1 MENCIFSLCL
11 DVRNFLKL
19 LKKTCLHKGGF
30 QDFFDI
36 HFSLWTFGGST
47 VKFFSG
53 SQRASHLCSP
63 EKNFTVSPPNVCRE
77 KFMSKKS
84 WKPPLCRRV
93 FFNASRNFYIRGKRE
108 EQAIVRTDSKCTRRP
123 NTKSFDFYSAKKWDN
138 NKGKQR
144 GTFKFRS
151 LSPALNSTFE
161 KFHNVLTSTA
171 ERLFL

>member
-1 MENCIFSLCL
+1 MLRGPPYSNGHLPFGQRFWSPTILYRQPYFAGFVGMENCIFSLCL

-63 EKNFTVSPPNVCRE
+63 EKNFTVSPPNVRRE

-108 EQAIVRTDSKCTRRP
+108 EQAISC
-123 NTKSFDFYSAKKWDN
+123 
-138 NKGKQR
+138 
-144 GTFKFRS
+144 RS
-151 LSPALNSTFE
+151 NGSTF
-161 KFHNVLTSTA
+161 
-171 ERLFL
+171 RPFLWP

>member
-1 MENCIFSLCL
+1 MLKPCKLTFRDVARPALFKRTFATGHLPFGQTFWSPTILYRQPYFAGFVGMENCIFSLCL

-63 EKNFTVSPPNVCRE
+63 EKISLSHRQMSAGKSSCQKNPENHLYVGASFSTLQEIFTSAERE
-77 KFMSKKS
+77 KNRPF
-84 WKPPLCRRV
+84 RV
-93 FFNASRNFYIRGKRE
+93 
-108 EQAIVRTDSKCTRRP
+108 V
-123 NTKSFDFYSAKKWDN
+123 
-138 NKGKQR
+138 
-144 GTFKFRS
+144 
-151 LSPALNSTFE
+151 NSYARF
-161 KFHNVLTSTA
+161 
-171 ERLFL
+171 

>member
-1 MENCIFSLCL
+1 MLKPCKLTFRDVAGPALFKRTFASGHLPFGRTFWSPTTLNRQPYFAGFVGMENCIFSLCL

-63 EKNFTVSPPNVCRE
+63 EKNFTVSPPNVRRE

-108 EQAIVRTDSKCTRRP
+108 EQAIA
-123 NTKSFDFYSAKKWDN
+123 SFAQCDICRK
-138 NKGKQR
+138 
-144 GTFKFRS
+144 
-151 LSPALNSTFE
+151 
-161 KFHNVLTSTA
+161 
-171 ERLFL
+171 

>member
-1 MENCIFSLCL
+1 MLKPCKLTFRNVAGPALFKPTFASGHLPLGQTFWSPTILYRQPYFAGFVGMENCIFSLCL

-63 EKNFTVSPPNVCRE
+63 EKNFTVSPPNVRRE

-84 WKPPLCRRV
+84 WKVAFLQARP
-93 FFNASRNFYIRGKRE
+93 FSRPKKSLHPSK
-108 EQAIVRTDSKCTRRP
+108 VTRTDHFPP
-123 NTKSFDFYSAKKWDN
+123 NDLQTLLA
-138 NKGKQR
+138 
-144 GTFKFRS
+144 
-151 LSPALNSTFE
+151 
-161 KFHNVLTSTA
+161 
-171 ERLFL
+171 

>member
-63 EKNFTVSPPNVCRE
+63 EKNFTVSPPNVRRE
-77 KFMSKKS
+77 TFMSKKS
-84 WKPPLCRRV
+84 LKPPLCRRV

-108 EQAIVRTDSKCTRRP
+108 EQAIKTIRTISNWVIC
-123 NTKSFDFYSAKKWDN
+123 FF
-138 NKGKQR
+138 
-144 GTFKFRS
+144 
-151 LSPALNSTFE
+151 
-161 KFHNVLTSTA
+161 
-171 ERLFL
+171 

>member
-1 MENCIFSLCL
+1 MTFRDVAGPALFKRTFATRHLPFGRTFWSPTILYRQPYFAGFVGMENCIFSLCL

-63 EKNFTVSPPNVCRE
+63 EKNFTVSPPNVRRE

-108 EQAIVRTDSKCTRRP
+108 EQAILCRTRKAAVGRI
-123 NTKSFDFYSAKKWDN
+123 
-138 NKGKQR
+138 
-144 GTFKFRS
+144 
-151 LSPALNSTFE
+151 ALRF
-161 KFHNVLTSTA
+161 
-171 ERLFL
+171 

>member
-1 MENCIFSLCL
+1 MWLLISWSPTILYRQPYFAGFVGMENCIFSLCL

-63 EKNFTVSPPNVCRE
+63 EKNFTVSPPNVRRE

-108 EQAIVRTDSKCTRRP
+108 EQAIP
-123 NTKSFDFYSAKKWDN
+123 
-138 NKGKQR
+138 G
-144 GTFKFRS
+144 
-151 LSPALNSTFE
+151 SPALTGPFKKKINWKTW
-161 KFHNVLTSTA
+161 V
-171 ERLFL
+171 RLSSKSEMTLPGSL

>member
-63 EKNFTVSPPNVCRE
+63 EKNFTVSPPNVRRE
-77 KFMSKKS
+77 KFMSKNPENHLYVGASFSTLQEIFTSAEREKNR
-84 WKPPLCRRV
+84 PLQKNC
-93 FFNASRNFYIRGKRE
+93 IRIE
-108 EQAIVRTDSKCTRRP
+108 
-123 NTKSFDFYSAKKWDN
+123 AKK
-138 NKGKQR
+138 KGKKKDPP
-144 GTFKFRS
+144 FN
-151 LSPALNSTFE
+151 LLN
-161 KFHNVLTSTA
+161 L
-171 ERLFL
+171 